1 MRILIGILFLS
12 ISFNI
17 YSQSS
22 KYIIRSSREEVN
34 MLLRTNVIQYAKALP
49 SGNYICIVNEDQHV
63 QKRLQSSDSIGN
75 RWKIAPA
82 LLLPKDANTIYSV
95 QVTDVYAFKQWLNKY
110 ADSFAIQHEHI
121 PSQTFVVKLLRSID
135 DLDVLVN
142 CDVVAF
148 IDKYTHVIQDETANS
163 FQDLSA
169 NRVNIVHDIYPELSG
184 DGVSVCV
191 KEKSFDTTDIDLAG
205 RYIYSTLADTEQSQ
219 HAGQMATIIAGGGNT
234 IPSAKGVAWKSQVM
248 SSSYTNLFPDDV
260 AALTSQNVWVQNHS
274 YGVSVN
280 NIYGAEARAYD
291 VSANGDP
298 RMLYVF
304 SAGNSG
310 TTVSTTGTYAGIA
323 GYANLSGNMKM
334 AKNIL
339 TVSASD
345 KNGEINT
352 LNSSG
357 PAYDGRVKPEL
368 TAFGSEGT
376 SDAAALVSGIS
387 LLVQQAYKNNNQQL
401 PQASLIK
408 AILIASSEDISKTGI
423 DFTSGYGAV
432 NAYNALQLVKSSWFV
447 NETIGNNEEKTI
459 SIDVPAGIKTLKV
472 ALTWNDPAA
481 AAGNATALVNDLNG
495 KLIYNKNEQWLP
507 WVLNHYPHVDSLVL
521 PAVRKEDHL
530 NTVEYITVD
539 NPAAGIYQLAVA
551 AGSLATDAQDFHVA
565 YWLDSADTFQ
575 WTYPTKS
582 DQTEAGQQIYLRW
595 NNTFDN
601 TGTLEVSLDGGT
613 YETITNNVTLTN
625 GFYTWTTPAGLHTA
639 VARMKVN
646 DVYIVSDTFTIA
658 PAMQVLVGYNCTDEV
673 LLQWNTV
680 PDAQRYRLLT
690 MQGNYMTAVFE
701 SADTSFIFSKDQYT
715 SAYFAVQPIIGGKP
729 ALRSQAYH
737 YGDQG
742 VHCFYRNFIAALTD
756 NNDAALSLNLSTLY
770 TVASITFEKEQQGA
784 FVPLHTTGTGSNF
797 LYEYTDE
804 TLQGGVTKYR
814 AAIALTNGTIMYSD
828 TATLYYGDN
837 DTYIVYP
844 NPLYA
849 SAQQL
854 EVLTDGDSLT
864 MVFYDATGR
873 TVKTQGLYNSLFR
886 FSMADVTRGFYIY
899 RIFRNGQPVAS
910 GRLMIE

>member
-1 MRILIGILFLS
+1 
-12 ISFNI
+12 
-17 YSQSS
+17 
-22 KYIIRSSREEVN
+22 
-34 MLLRTNVIQYAKALP
+34 MLLRTNVIRYAKALS
-49 SGNYICIVNEDQHV
+49 SGNYLCIVNEDQHV
-63 QKRLQSSDSIGN
+63 QKRLQTSDSIGN
-75 RWKIAPA
+75 RWKLAPA
-82 LLLPKDANTIYSV
+82 LFQPQTINPIYSV
-95 QVTDVYAFKQWLNKY
+95 QVSDIYAFKQWLNKY
-110 ADSFAIQHEHI
+110 ADSFAIQYEHI
-121 PSQTFVVKLLRSID
+121 PSQTFVVKLLKDID
-135 DLDVLVN
+135 NLNELMN
-142 CDVVAF
+142 CDAVVF
-148 IDKYTHVIQDETANS
+148 VDKYTHAVQDETANS
-163 FQDLSA
+163 FQDLSV
-169 NRVNIVHDIYPELSG
+169 NKVNIVHDIYPELSG
-184 DGVSVCV
+184 KGVNVCV

-234 IPSAKGVAWKSQVM
+234 LPVAKGVSWRSQVM
-248 SSSYTNLFPDDV
+248 SSSYINLFPDDV
-260 AALTSQNVWVQNHS
+260 AALTSRNVWVQNHS

-291 VSANGDP
+291 VSANSDP
-298 RMLYVF
+298 RMLYIF

-310 TTVSTTGTYAGIA
+310 ATVSTTGAYAGIA

-345 KNGEINT
+345 KNGEIST

-376 SDAAALVSGIS
+376 SDAAALVSGVS
-387 LLVQQAYKNNNQQL
+387 LLIQQAYKENHQQL
-401 PQASLIK
+401 PQASLVK
-408 AILIASSEDISKTGI
+408 AILIASSEDIGKAGI

-432 NAYNALQLVKSSWFV
+432 NAYNALRLVKSAWFV
-447 NETIGNNEEKTI
+447 NETIGSNEEKTI

-472 ALTWNDPAA
+472 ALAWNDPAA
-481 AAGNATALVNDLNG
+481 AAGDATALINDLNST
-495 KLIYNKNEQWLP
+495 LVYNKNEQWLP
-507 WVLNHYPHVDSLVL
+507 WVLNHYPQVDSLAL

-530 NTVEYITVD
+530 NTVEYITID

-551 AGSLATDAQDFHVA
+551 AGSLATDVQDFHVA
-565 YWLDSADTFQ
+565 YWLDSTDTFE

-582 DQTEAGQQIYLRW
+582 DQTEAAQQIYLRW

-613 YETITNNVTLTN
+613 YETITDNATLAN

-646 DVYIVSDTFTIA
+646 GIYIVSDTFTIA
-658 PAMQVLVGYNCTDEV
+658 PAMQVQVGYNCTDEV
-673 LLQWNTV
+673 MLQWSNV
-680 PDAQRYRLLT
+680 PDAQGYRLLT
-690 MQGNYMTAVFE
+690 MQGNYMAPVME
-701 SADTSFIFSKDQYT
+701 SADTSFIFNKDKYT
-715 SAYFAVQPIIGGKP
+715 SAYFAIQPVIKGKP
-729 ALRSQAYH
+729 ALRSHAYH

-742 VHCFYRNFIAALTD
+742 VHCFYRNFIAALTSD
-756 NNDAALSLNLSTLY
+756 NDAELSLNLSTLY
-770 TVASITFEKEQQGA
+770 TVAAITFEKAQQGS
-784 FVPLHTTGTGSNF
+784 FVELYTTGADNNF
-797 LYEYTDE
+797 RYTYTDE
-804 TLQGGVTKYR
+804 NLQGGVTQYR
-814 AAIALTNGTIMYSD
+814 AAITLKNGTVIYSD
-828 TATLYYGDN
+828 TATLYYGDD

-844 NPLYA
+844 NPLHA
-849 SAQQL
+849 STQPL

-886 FSMADVTRGFYIY
+886 FSMTDVDRGFYIY